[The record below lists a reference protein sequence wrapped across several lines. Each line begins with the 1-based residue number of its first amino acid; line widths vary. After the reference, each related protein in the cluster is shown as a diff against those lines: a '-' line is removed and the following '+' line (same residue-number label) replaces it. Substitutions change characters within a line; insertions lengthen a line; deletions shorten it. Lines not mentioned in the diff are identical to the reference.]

1 MKLNFSSNEV
11 RNIFAENDYAEY
23 SQLMFDTAKGEEK
36 VSTKDANNKI
46 REIMFSVL
54 GVDENCSRKELRKAI
69 RRHKIDVFEIIEE
82 TVENLLVSGWGENP
96 FFNEFVEIKS
106 MADGDTNEFYVPDE
120 VILTVSELSGNHHD
134 IIRQRL
140 AEGQTFSVRTS
151 WYGIKIYAEYELFM
165 AGRIDWAGFVQ
176 KIYEA
181 FDKKINDMVY
191 AAVMAA
197 GEKIL
202 PSTQFNKTGTLAAAT
217 KDEFMTLIEDV
228 QMATGDEVVVM
239 GTKSALAKLSAM
251 EDITWVSNAM
261 KDERH
266 TTGRLGMFEGIR
278 LVEIP
283 QRFANNDT
291 SKKLVDN
298 TKLLIMPVA
307 DNKFIKIYNEGD
319 AQIKEVSDGN
329 TNMDKTIEYEY
340 QIKMGVATII
350 GKRFG
355 VWTLK

>member
-36 VSTKDANNKI
+36 VSTKDANDKI

-140 AEGQTFSVRTS
+140 AEGQTFSVKTS
-151 WYGIKIYAEYELFM
+151 WYGINF
-165 AGRIDWAGFVQ
+165 
-176 KIYEA
+176 
-181 FDKKINDMVY
+181 
-191 AAVMAA
+191 
-197 GEKIL
+197 
-202 PSTQFNKTGTLAAAT
+202 
-217 KDEFMTLIEDV
+217 
-228 QMATGDEVVVM
+228 
-239 GTKSALAKLSAM
+239 
-251 EDITWVSNAM
+251 
-261 KDERH
+261 
-266 TTGRLGMFEGIR
+266 
-278 LVEIP
+278 
-283 QRFANNDT
+283 
-291 SKKLVDN
+291 
-298 TKLLIMPVA
+298 
-307 DNKFIKIYNEGD
+307 
-319 AQIKEVSDGN
+319 
-329 TNMDKTIEYEY
+329 
-340 QIKMGVATII
+340 
-350 GKRFG
+350 
-355 VWTLK
+355 